1 MIVLLGGGGFVGRA
15 TARALLHHG
24 AHIHVLNRSGK
35 AHHPDVPASRVDRS
49 NPQEV
54 ILALDRLKAETV
66 IDCIAFQ
73 STDTLPL
80 YQMIDQRGGDLTML
94 SSIDVYEAFGRVL
107 GTENSPINQ
116 EPIRETSP
124 LRSNLYP
131 YAQIGGR
138 QADYDKIPLEQAAL
152 SFRNARAQVVR
163 LPMMFGPGDP
173 RDRFAAVKQAIHEN
187 SPLTL
192 PATDAAWTA
201 PLLFVDDAGAGIA
214 RASLKPNP
222 DNQVLLLGH
231 QDHFTWQEHANRFA
245 NAAGASLTIELEGK
259 AQPRQDLVIDA
270 AVTADQIGW
279 APATCWEEA
288 YLATAQSGT

>member
-80 YQMIDQRGGDLTML
+80 YQMIDQRGGNLTML

-107 GTENSPINQ
+107 GTENGPINQ

-173 RDRFAAVKQAIHEN
+173 RDRFAAVKQAIHEGR
-187 SPLTL
+187 L
-192 PATDAAWTA
+192 WEY
-201 PLLFVDDAGAGIA
+201 VIKKA
-214 RASLKPNP
+214 RAHPKLFEMIDVMTENSEFLGLGTPKLK
-222 DNQVLLLGH
+222 VIHYG
-231 QDHFTWQEHANRFA
+231 
-245 NAAGASLTIELEGK
+245 
-259 AQPRQDLVIDA
+259 PRLR
-270 AVTADQIGW
+270 
-279 APATCWEEA
+279 
-288 YLATAQSGT
+288 